1 MALDTI
7 RCGDLRP
14 APGHLE
20 IIYSAVLTLIL
31 VATVSSNVYVFVRL
45 VKVPSKWTSCK
56 KIAQY
61 LLCMGSFEA
70 VLSTSVTSTTTVAG
84 KIIVRDGPF
93 DIQGGGL
100 GFSSRQVI
108 FFSLFAQQVIFCKSK
123 LQQVFYFFENTLN
136 EIVKKTLNF
145 YLIISC
151 Q

>member
-84 KIIVRDGPF
+84 KIFVNLAKDLPR
-93 DIQGGGL
+93 
-100 GFSSRQVI
+100 
-108 FFSLFAQQVIFCKSK
+108 QQVKG
-123 LQQVFYFFENTLN
+123 QQGLTFHLTVFQE
-136 EIVKKTLNF
+136 
-145 YLIISC
+145 
-151 Q
+151 